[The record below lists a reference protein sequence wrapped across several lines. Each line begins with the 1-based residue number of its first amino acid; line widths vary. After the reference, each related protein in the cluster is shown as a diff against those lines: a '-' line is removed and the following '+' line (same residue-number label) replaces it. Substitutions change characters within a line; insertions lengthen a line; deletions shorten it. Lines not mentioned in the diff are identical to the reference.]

1 MREVFAYFESG
12 YEELAELEDG
22 ADPDSTTQTDF
33 PAWQVN
39 GFTLYINDTLG
50 TSSHQFASMGVQS
63 RGSYFSQLKYAARGQ
78 ISAINFETA
87 QAAVEQPR
95 LLLPS
100 DLVRLTV
107 GMQV

>member
-1 MREVFAYFESG
+1 M
-12 YEELAELEDG
+12 ELTQTC
-22 ADPDSTTQTDF
+22 STTQTDF

-39 GFTLYINDTLG
+39 GFTLYINNTLG

-87 QAAVEQPR
+87 QVAVETTKAASTKRPR
-95 LLLPS
+95 EADCRDAGL
-100 DLVRLTV
+100 DLHPGKQTKKRKV
-107 GMQV
+107 